1 MFLFNLETCLD
12 PLGNNT
18 FQTQPFWIL
27 FSMQCLGSSGG
38 WWVTYF
44 ANPSK
49 VCAGGCGN
57 GLGVISD
64 CRCYN
69 TAWRL
74 VGFRKIHTY
83 FGIAYN
89 WPDDPDRQ
97 LDVVPTPPE
106 AAEFVIKFV
115 ITCWAAIFE
124 FYLSNL
130 YTVAV
135 PDTTVRSF
143 FNMLWE
149 TAEWPMPYYNVD
161 SDFMDT
167 LWQ

>member
-1 MFLFNLETCLD
+1 
-12 PLGNNT
+12 
-18 FQTQPFWIL
+18 
-27 FSMQCLGSSGG
+27 MQCLGSSGG

-124 FYLSNL
+124 FDFSNM

-135 PDTTVRSF
+135 PDTTVRF
-143 FNMLWE
+143 FNILGRRL
-149 TAEWPMPYYNVD
+149 
-161 SDFMDT
+161 SDHAILQRGQWFHGHVMTIVCTQAGSSGT
-167 LWQ
+167 LQCW